1 MGSGEGGGRVSF
13 HPYNLDGLK
22 CAKRLLTWAGASRRM
37 MWREV
42 NLLMASVR
50 ERERAFVACIT
61 KEAYDTYSLAER
73 IAKRPTREHHGAK
86 KIYKCHVCHK
96 WHIGHVDVERV
107 RAQRLLREKR
117 EEREAA

>member
-1 MGSGEGGGRVSF
+1 MSF

-42 NLLMASVR
+42 NLLMVSVR
-50 ERERAFVACIT
+50 ERERAYVACIT

-73 IAKRPTREHHGAK
+73 IAKRPKRSGDGCMRVVHCG
-86 KIYKCHVCHK
+86 VCHK
-96 WHIGHVDVERV
+96 FHIAHLDIERQ
-107 RAQRLLREKR
+107 RAQRRIREKR